1 MVVADNEAKEIY
13 NYVCEKLKMNL
24 AESVTMGVLDDK
36 GELLAGVVYYKDEYG
51 ICHISVYAEK
61 PTWALPKRLCD
72 VLRVGFEF
80 LKCKIL
86 KFEVSHKN
94 LRAVKLLKG
103 LGVVREG
110 LLRFNRADG
119 THEVVFSLT
128 EKEFK
133 KKRWYRK

>member
-1 MVVADNEAKEIY
+1 MVVADNENKEIY
-13 NYVCEKLKMNL
+13 KYVCEKLNMNL
-24 AESVTMGVLDDK
+24 AETITMAVMDDK

-51 ICHISVYAEK
+51 ICHISVQADK

-72 VLRVGFEF
+72 VLRVGFDF

-94 LRAVKLLKG
+94 TRAVKLLKG

-119 THEVVFSLT
+119 THEIVFSLT
-128 EKEFK
+128 EKEFR